1 MDDPVDVDEMFLPFA
16 TPASFW
22 ADSAV
27 PASARQA
34 PRRAALEAPPTQR
47 SVLDETSCSRSF
59 DRTWLVLPV
68 ACGLRAGQ
76 RWRRAAKCRRHRLAL
91 RAATAE
97 SMAPVM
103 SQWCPLLAEATEV
116 RESRVGDGLG
126 LFATRSFDEGDV
138 ICELTFDNTTIMKP
152 NSDISNKLE
161 SGDFGALAF
170 QILKASR
177 SAQSGP
183 WKDWFETGVSAPDT
197 HPLKLLLNDPQ
208 LAKYIW
214 SSTTCGGQ
222 MSGMAL
228 QARDDLE
235 QLQGSATFEDWT
247 DTLALVMSRSV
258 IEDRDERPLLIIG
271 LDLLQAAE
279 DPVIK
284 LELNYGK
291 EGAVMGLGGQG
302 PEKLLGIKVKAVED
316 IEAGME
322 LTMAYLAKP
331 HAGGYLERYG
341 FVPNW
346 LRGELA
352 ESAMQLSISPV
363 DDEDDFLG
371 VKESCLE
378 DLGLTT
384 APLSFTFSLS
394 DGILAPRETDEW
406 ERKSEL
412 EKMVQVLRFQ
422 TCGGTDSF
430 LLDAVYVERFWYN
443 CNFRLSRNNE
453 ILVCQQA
460 MAECDRW
467 LDRFD
472 ALEATGTSPDSPLA
486 RAADDIRRAERDL
499 LQSVKLV
506 FEQELDLIQIDDT
519 IRYWA
524 DRAMDEAFPD
534 RMSKNVQGY

>member
-1 MDDPVDVDEMFLPFA
+1 MSLLIPTLAP
-16 TPASFW
+16 SL

-27 PASARQA
+27 PASARQP
-34 PRRAALEAPPTQR
+34 PRRVV
-47 SVLDETSCSRSF
+47 SETGREHAMPWQSSRRRPLVSQ
-59 DRTWLVLPV
+59 TWLVLPV
-68 ACGLRAGQ
+68 ACSFAGRAGQ
-76 RWRRAAKCRRHRLAL
+76 RRVARCRRHNVAL

-97 SMAPVM
+97 SMASVL
-103 SQWCPLLAEATEV
+103 SQGCPLIAKVAEV
-116 RESRVGDGLG
+116 RASRAGDGLG
-126 LFATRSFDEGDV
+126 LFAKESFEEGDE

-152 NSDISNKLE
+152 NPDVSSKLE
-161 SGDFGALAF
+161 SGDIGALAF
-170 QILKASR
+170 QVLKASR
-177 SAQSGP
+177 SPQPGP
-183 WKDWFETGVSAPDT
+183 WKDWFETGVSPPDT

-222 MSGMAL
+222 MSGLAL

-235 QLQGSATFEDWT
+235 QLQGSASFEDWT

-258 IEDRDERPLLIIG
+258 IEDREERPLLVMG

-279 DPVIK
+279 DPVLK

-291 EGAVMGLGGQG
+291 EGAVLGLGGRG
-302 PEKLLGIKVKAVED
+302 PEKLLGIKVIALET
-316 IEAGME
+316 IEVGTE
-322 LTMAYLAKP
+322 LTISYLPQP

-341 FVPNW
+341 FVPTW
-346 LRGELA
+346 LQGTLA
-352 ESAMQLSISPV
+352 ESAMQLSIAPV
-363 DDEDDFLG
+363 DDEDDFAG
-371 VKESCLE
+371 IKESCLE
-378 DLGLTT
+378 DLGLSD

-394 DGILAPRETDEW
+394 DGILAPREIDEW
-406 ERKSEL
+406 EKKSEL
-412 EKMVQVLRFQ
+412 EKMTHVLRFQ

-443 CNFRLSRNNE
+443 CNFRISRNNE
-453 ILVCQQA
+453 ILVCQAA

-467 LDRFD
+467 LERFD
-472 ALEATGTSPDSPLA
+472 AIEAAGSRPDCDLA
-486 RAADDIRRAERDL
+486 KAADDVRRAEREL
-499 LQSVKLV
+499 LVSVKLV

-534 RMSKNVQGY
+534 RISKNVQGY

>member
-1 MDDPVDVDEMFLPFA
+1 
-16 TPASFW
+16 
-22 ADSAV
+22 
-27 PASARQA
+27 
-34 PRRAALEAPPTQR
+34 
-47 SVLDETSCSRSF
+47 
-59 DRTWLVLPV
+59 
-68 ACGLRAGQ
+68 
-76 RWRRAAKCRRHRLAL
+76 
-91 RAATAE
+91 
-97 SMAPVM
+97 
-103 SQWCPLLAEATEV
+103 
-116 RESRVGDGLG
+116 
-126 LFATRSFDEGDV
+126 
-138 ICELTFDNTTIMKP
+138 
-152 NSDISNKLE
+152 
-161 SGDFGALAF
+161 
-170 QILKASR
+170 
-177 SAQSGP
+177 
-183 WKDWFETGVSAPDT
+183 
-197 HPLKLLLNDPQ
+197 
-208 LAKYIW
+208 
-214 SSTTCGGQ
+214 